1 MHRSPMRHCPSALPL
16 RLIRALPRPA
26 PGAVAPA
33 VTGRG
38 LTAFSRRSP
47 RQPRYSRASPAF
59 PVSGPA
65 LSAAS
70 RSPEDGGE
78 TRSGVS
84 ARSSSMGA
92 GTQYYVAVD
101 QPRFKLATLVD
112 LLHLISRTIPAAS
125 SPDPPPI
132 PPSSPSPS
140 PSPSPSASPSL
151 SSAPTA
157 APRVAAVSVVICCGT
172 RDSLDHVLAALSPLH
187 HRFLL
192 ASLVRPLTR
201 HCSCPPLVLH
211 PFSVPHPLSPP
222 LPPLVVP
229 LAFPI
234 VLPPTPPLPSSFLRP
249 RHPNHP
255 KLQLS
260 FDQSDAQRRA
270 VLAAF
275 HAAVALSRGR
285 PAPPLALPLAPPFS
299 PHPAPSLPSAA
310 PPSHGPHATHGPP
323 AFLSPPTHAP
333 LLHSRVGE
341 GEGQAA
347 EVAERGDEG
356 GESGGEE
363 GRGGQGAVVPVVVV
377 TDACLPCGHGGG
389 EAPLG
394 ARLLINYDF
403 PPRKDVYLRRVAMC
417 MGQAAASAMQR
428 PEPSAS
434 TTATASSSSS
444 SAAGMSLLFVTGGE
458 VPVVRTLEDALGTLL
473 HEMPIDVCEAL
484 KQ

>member
-1 MHRSPMRHCPSALPL
+1 TAAAAVEAAVAAVAAAAVDDATAVVLASQGRIAGPIITHWTHNTCYRFMHRSRMRHCPSALPL

-26 PGAVAPA
+26 PGAIAPA

-59 PVSGPA
+59 PVSGAPLRSAAGSRQGPA
-65 LSAAS
+65 LSVAS

-78 TRSGVS
+78 RRSGVS
-84 ARSSSMGA
+84 ARASSMGA
-92 GTQYYVAVD
+92 GMQYYVAVD

-112 LLHLISRTIPAAS
+112 LLHLISRTIPAAT
-125 SPDPPPI
+125 SPAPPPI
-132 PPSSPSPS
+132 PPSPPSPS

-157 APRVAAVSVVICCGT
+157 AARVAAVSVVICCGT

-192 ASLVRPLTR
+192 ASL
-201 HCSCPPLVLH
+201 HS
-211 PFSVPHPLSPP
+211 
-222 LPPLVVP
+222 
-229 LAFPI
+229 
-234 VLPPTPPLPSSFLRP
+234 
-249 RHPNHP
+249 
-255 KLQLS
+255 
-260 FDQSDAQRRA
+260 DQSDAQRRA

-275 HAAVALSRGR
+275 HAAVSLSRGR

-299 PHPAPSLPSAA
+299 PHPAPLLPSAA
-310 PPSHGPHATHGPP
+310 PPSHGPHGTHGPP
-323 AFLSPPTHAP
+323 AFVSPPPHAP
-333 LLHSRVGE
+333 LLHTRVGE

-403 PPRKDVYLRRVAMC
+403 PPRKVLHALHAWVHARYY
-417 MGQAAASAMQR
+417 
-428 PEPSAS
+428 
-434 TTATASSSSS
+434 
-444 SAAGMSLLFVTGGE
+444 AG
-458 VPVVRTLEDALGTLL
+458 D
-473 HEMPIDVCEAL
+473 
-484 KQ
+484 

>member
-47 RQPRYSRASPAF
+47 RQPLLTAVLRIPRKEFRAEGSALQIPPRSRALRCIAF
-59 PVSGPA
+59 PGGRGRDAERRERA
-65 LSAAS
+65 LEQHG
-70 RSPEDGGE
+70 RGH
-78 TRSGVS
+78 
-84 ARSSSMGA
+84 
-92 GTQYYVAVD
+92 AV
-101 QPRFKLATLVD
+101 
-112 LLHLISRTIPAAS
+112 LL
-125 SPDPPPI
+125 
-132 PPSSPSPS
+132 
-140 PSPSPSASPSL
+140 
-151 SSAPTA
+151 
-157 APRVAAVSVVICCGT
+157 SVVICCGT

-234 VLPPTPPLPSSFLRP
+234 HS
-249 RHPNHP
+249 
-255 KLQLS
+255 
-260 FDQSDAQRRA
+260 DQSDAQRRA

-458 VPVVRTLEDALGTLL
+458 VPVVRALEDALGTLL